1 MNIRYLTHNE
11 IDKKLWDVK
20 ISGSLNQRIYG
31 YSGWLD
37 IASPKWCALVS
48 DNYDFVMPLLVKKK
62 FGISYIA
69 PAKFTQ
75 QIGIFSPAEISAE
88 IISGFINSI
97 PKKYKYLTIHFNSG
111 NKFNSEYISEKPNHL
126 LNLNSSYEALRKA
139 FSTNTKRNIKK
150 AKLLKFSL
158 DKELS
163 VEDAVSLKTNNNI
176 NSLSNNDLTVLKSLI
191 HFVKDRFALKIYG
204 IINEKSQLIS
214 VGVFSFCGNRISLP
228 LIASSEEGKKN
239 FASFLIFDA
248 FIQDYALQ
256 NKILDFEGSALPGV
270 ARFFEGWGA
279 KPEIYYCYKQNNLP
293 LFVRLFKK

>member
-1 MNIRYLTHNE
+1 LNIKYLTHKK
-11 IDKKLWDVK
+11 IDKNLWDVK

-31 YSGWLD
+31 YSEWLD

-75 QIGIFSPAEISAE
+75 QIGIFSPYKISAE
-88 IISGFINSI
+88 TISFFINSI
-97 PKKYKYLTIHFNSG
+97 PEKYKYLTILFNSG
-111 NKFNSEYISEKPNHL
+111 NKFSSEYISEKPNHL
-126 LNLNSSYEALRKA
+126 LNLNSSYEALKKA
-139 FSTNTKRNIKK
+139 FSANTKRNIKK
-150 AKLLKFSL
+150 AKPLNFRL
-158 DKELS
+158 DKEVS
-163 VEDAVSLKTNNNI
+163 IKDAVSLKTNNNI
-176 NSLSNNDLTVLKSLI
+176 NLLSNSNLTVLQKLI
-191 HFVKDRFALKIYG
+191 HFTKDRFTLKIYG
-204 IINEKSQLIS
+204 IRNENSQLIS

-248 FIQDYALQ
+248 FIQDHALQ

-293 LFVRLFKK
+293 LFVRRFKK